1 MTTRHLASLRASLS
15 VSLFTV
21 VALTACAKKPAADK
35 QPPAPGHIA
44 IQVTEDGF
52 APASINVPSGKP
64 VVLEFK
70 RITDVTCAKQVV
82 IEQGDGTKI
91 EKELPLG
98 KTVEIATTFAKA
110 GELKYACAMDMV
122 TGTIHVQ

>member
-1 MTTRHLASLRASLS
+1 MTKPLVTSLLAL
-15 VSLFTV
+15 
-21 VALTACAKKPAADK
+21 LTIAACAKKTAADK

-64 VVLEFK
+64 VVLELT
-70 RITDVTCAKQVV
+70 RTTDATCAKQVV
-82 IEQGDGTKI
+82 IALGDGTKI
-91 EKELPLG
+91 EKDLPLG
-98 KTVEIATTFAKA
+98 KTVEIAATFPRA
-110 GELKYACAMDMV
+110 GELRYACAMDMV